1 MFLPRVV
8 VGVYACAV
16 LSCRQD
22 KELFLVQHFV
32 KLLGEEHYLIVY
44 RVVQVV
50 ARRASGA
57 HVEVLFHFEFS
68 EALVRLKVHGIEEVA
83 VAAVADDVLARAEQA
98 VERIV

>member
-16 LSCRQD
+16 RSCRQD

-44 RVVQVV
+44 
-50 ARRASGA
+50 
-57 HVEVLFHFEFS
+57 
-68 EALVRLKVHGIEEVA
+68 
-83 VAAVADDVLARAEQA
+83 
-98 VERIV
+98 